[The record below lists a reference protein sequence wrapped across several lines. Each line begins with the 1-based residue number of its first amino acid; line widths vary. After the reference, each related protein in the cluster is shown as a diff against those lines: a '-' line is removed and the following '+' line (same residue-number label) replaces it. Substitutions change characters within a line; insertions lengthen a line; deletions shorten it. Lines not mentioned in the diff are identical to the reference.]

1 MAMTMGGVNPY
12 NRTYNSANSATQ
24 KIMQTIATGS
34 MHPTAAYGA
43 SEYAISARMTS
54 NIGATSQSIQNTQNI
69 SAMVKT
75 AEGATSNTIKGL
87 TTIKENLI
95 NAANDTNGSL
105 DRNALQENINQI
117 ISQINA
123 NAYVQYN
130 GQNLLDGS
138 HASLTL
144 AGIDGYNELQ
154 LGDIRAQ
161 ALGLTDAKGDVTIYT
176 TTPEGIQNS
185 LEVVGGAL
193 EYVEGIN
200 LELQESLDGGFSL
213 EAALDEATTQG
224 AQLQRLEFQEANYL
238 TMEENMLNAQSTMD
252 DADIA
257 KQITNLR
264 NSQVQEQLALFAMNM
279 FNHNRANVLS
289 LLG

>member
-12 NRTYNSANSATQ
+12 NRTYNHANSATQ

-105 DRNALQENINQI
+105 DRRALQENINQI

-144 AGIDGYNELQ
+144 AGIDGYNELH
-154 LGDIRAQ
+154 LGDIRTQ
-161 ALGLTDAKGDVTIYT
+161 ALGLTDAKGDIIIDT

-185 LEVVGGAL
+185 LKVVGGAL

-200 LELQESLDGGFSL
+200 FELQASLDGGFSL
-213 EAALDEATTQG
+213 ETALDEATTQG

-279 FNHNRANVLS
+279 FNHNRANILS

>member
-12 NRTYNSANSATQ
+12 NRTYNSVNSATQ

>member
-12 NRTYNSANSATQ
+12 NRTYNHANSATQ

-69 SAMVKT
+69 SAMLKT

-105 DRNALQENINQI
+105 DRHALQENINQI

-144 AGIDGYNELQ
+144 AGIDGYNELH
-154 LGDIRAQ
+154 LGDIRTQ
-161 ALGLTDAKGDVTIYT
+161 ALGLTDAKGDIIIDT

-185 LEVVGGAL
+185 LKVVGGAL

-200 LELQESLDGGFSL
+200 HELQASLDGGFSL

-279 FNHNRANVLS
+279 FNHNRSNILS